1 MPLAVEMRN
10 IVKQFPGV
18 VANDGVNLEVRQ
30 GEIHG
35 LLGENGAGK
44 TTLMNVLYGLYH
56 PDGGQILIDGEEVTF
71 HSPGEAIA
79 AGIGMVHQHFM
90 LIPVFT
96 VAENL
101 VLGDEPVRG
110 GVTLDIERAEKG
122 VQELSERYGLMVDPA
137 ARVEDISVGIQQR
150 VEILKALQR
159 GARTMIL
166 DEPSAVLTPQEV
178 EELYAVMEQLRADGR
193 TFIFISHKLH
203 EVLRIT
209 DRVTVLRDGK
219 VIGTVNTAETN
230 ERELARMM
238 VGRDVVLRIQKDKS
252 TPGEP
257 VLRVEGLSANDY
269 RDLPAVRDVS
279 FEVKTG
285 EIVGIAGIEG
295 NGQTE
300 LIEVL
305 TGLRPP
311 QEGHVFLDGNDV
323 TGQPPVRLFHQG
335 MAHIPEDRHRRGLI
349 LDFNIAENVI
359 LGYQD
364 DPPFARGPQLLM
376 RKVFEFAQQVVS
388 KFDVRTPDI
397 RLHADTLS
405 GGNQQKLIV
414 GRELERHPRVL
425 IAAQPTRGLDVGA
438 IEFVHQQLV
447 NERDAGKGV
456 LLISLELSEIMS
468 LSDRILVMYNGEIVG
483 TTTAEDATEEMLG
496 LMMAGGG
503 TNTNG

>member
-1 MPLAVEMRN
+1 MSLAVEMRN
-10 IVKQFPGV
+10 IVKRFPGV
-18 VANDGVNLEVRQ
+18 IANNNVNLEVRQ

-56 PDGGQILIDGEEVTF
+56 PDGGEMLIDGEEVTF
-71 HSPGEAIA
+71 QSPRDAIA

-101 VLGDEPVRG
+101 VLGEEPIRDG
-110 GVTLDIERAEKG
+110 ITLDIESAEAE
-122 VQELSERYGLMVDPA
+122 VQRISEKYGLIVDPT

-150 VEILKALQR
+150 VEILKALMR

-209 DRVTVLRDGK
+209 DRVTVLRNGN
-219 VIGTVNTAETN
+219 VIGTVNTKETD

-238 VGRDVVLRIQKDKS
+238 VGRNVVLQVKKS
-252 TPGEP
+252 KATPGEP
-257 VLRVEGLSANDY
+257 VLRVDGLSANDY
-269 RDLPAVRDVS
+269 RDLPAVKDVS
-279 FEVKTG
+279 FDVKAG

-300 LIEVL
+300 LVEVL
-305 TGLRPP
+305 TGLRKA
-311 QEGHVFLDGNDV
+311 QSGNVFLDEQEV
-323 TGQPPVRLFHQG
+323 TGLPPAELFQRG
-335 MAHIPEDRHRRGLI
+335 LAHIPEDRHRRGLI
-349 LDFNIAENVI
+349 LDFMIAENAVM
-359 LGYQD
+359 GYQD
-364 DPPFARGPQLLM
+364 SPPFARGPQLLM
-376 RKVFEFAQQVVS
+376 RKVYEFAQDVVE
-388 KFDVRTPDI
+388 KFDVRTPSI
-397 RLHADTLS
+397 RQNASTLS

-414 GRELERHPRVL
+414 GREFERQPQVL

-438 IEFVHQQLV
+438 IEFVHQQLID
-447 NERDAGKGV
+447 ERDAGKGV
-456 LLISLELSEIMS
+456 LLISLELSEIMA

-483 TTTAEDATEEMLG
+483 TTTAEGATKEMLG

-503 TNTNG
+503 TDNNG

>member
-18 VANDGVNLEVRQ
+18 VANDNVNLEVRQ

-56 PDGGQILIDGEEVTF
+56 PDAGQILIEGEEVTF
-71 HSPGEAIA
+71 QSPREAIA

-96 VAENL
+96 VVENL

-110 GVTLDIERAEKG
+110 GITLDIERAEKG
-122 VQELSERYGLMVDPA
+122 VRELSEQYGLMVDPA

-219 VIGTVNTAETN
+219 AIGTVNTAETN

-238 VGRDVVLRIQKDKS
+238 VGRDVVLRVQKTRA

-257 VLRVEGLSANDY
+257 VLRVENLSANDY
-269 RDLPAVRDVS
+269 RDLPAVCGVS

-311 QEGHVFLDGNDV
+311 QDGRVFLDGQDV
-323 TGQPPVRLFHQG
+323 TGQPPARLFHQG

-349 LDFNIAENVI
+349 LDFTIAENVV

-364 DPPFARGPQLLM
+364 DPPFARGPRLLM

-414 GRELERHPRVL
+414 GREFERHPRVL

-438 IEFVHQQLV
+438 IEFVHRQLV
-447 NERDAGKGV
+447 GERDAGKGV

-483 TTTAEDATEEMLG
+483 TTTAEEATEETLG